1 MRHKAFLIAATALL
15 ATAAFGQ
22 AAGPK
27 GGAPG
32 GGFAAGQ
39 RGKGQGQAMGNVEKG
54 VIAKLGLTKAQNDKV
69 TDLMKR
75 RNDKLKAMVE
85 KMRKENPKNAN
96 RQAFRGEFQKVTIW
110 YEGELKTIIGT
121 EKFKKYEALVKAERQ
136 KMAQNRAAAGG
147 AKGKGGG
154 KG

>member
-1 MRHKAFLIAATALL
+1 MKHRAFLIAGIALL
-15 ATAAFGQ
+15 AVSAFGQ
-22 AAGPK
+22 AAGPR
-27 GGAPG
+27 GGAP

-39 RGKGQGQAMGNVEKG
+39 RGKGPAMGNVEKG

-69 TDLMKR
+69 SELMKR

-85 KMRKENPKNAN
+85 KMRKENPKSPN

-110 YEGELKTIIGT
+110 YEGELKTIIGAD
-121 EKFKKYEALVKAERQ
+121 KFKKYQTLVQAERQ
-136 KMAQNRAAAGG
+136 KMAKGRAASAP
-147 AKGKGGG
+147 KGPGGG